1 MSTPVELVVFDLGGV
16 LVRIVRSWEEAHA
29 AAGLGP
35 SSAADSK
42 RFRAERRRLG
52 AAFQVGEIEPEAFYR
67 GIAEASDGGYAPRD
81 VERLLHAWQ
90 STEYA
95 NVGAVVDG
103 LHAAGVET
111 AALSNTNA
119 LHWSMLRPES
129 GTPLYP
135 TVARLRRA
143 YASHIMGV
151 AKPDAAIYSAF
162 EEATGVEG
170 ARLLFFDDLEANVE
184 AARARGWQAEVIDHA
199 GDTASQLRGHLERYG
214 VMEG

>member
-1 MSTPVELVVFDLGGV
+1 MNASVELVVFDLGGV

-29 AAGLGP
+29 EAGLEP
-35 SSAADSK
+35 RPASDSK

-52 AAFQVGEIEPEAFYR
+52 AAFQIGQIEPEAFCR
-67 GIAEASDGGYAPRD
+67 GVADASDGGYAPED

-90 STEYA
+90 STEYP
-95 NVGAVVDG
+95 NVDGVVDA
-103 LHAAGVET
+103 LHGAGVET

-119 LHWSMLRPES
+119 LHWSLLRPES
-129 GTPLYP
+129 GTPLFP

-162 EEATGVEG
+162 EEATGVNG
-170 ARLLFFDDLEANVE
+170 DRLLFFDDLEANVE
-184 AARARGWQAEVIDHA
+184 AARARGWRAEVIDHA

-214 VMEG
+214 VMRG